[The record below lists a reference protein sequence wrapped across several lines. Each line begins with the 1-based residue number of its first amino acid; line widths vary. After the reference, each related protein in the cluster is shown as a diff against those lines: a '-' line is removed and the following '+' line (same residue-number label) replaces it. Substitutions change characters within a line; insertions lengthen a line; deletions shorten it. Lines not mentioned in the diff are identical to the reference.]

1 MPCHWGMTAD
11 ALQRPVTSLSQAR
24 RVQAP
29 PTPSLHLGML
39 STYPPTVCGLA
50 TFASALERGLQA
62 LGHRVDMVGID
73 DCTGATPAFGPLAG
87 VLRHGSQRSAQRA
100 AATLNACDVAV
111 VQHEYGIFG
120 GEDGAEVF
128 DVLRDLEVPVVV
140 VLHTVPMRP
149 TPHQAAILV
158 RLCARADLV
167 VVMTESAGAR
177 LAALYPVDQRK
188 VITIAHGALLGSWD
202 AIESPATDPPP
213 PTTGVPPTDP
223 GSDGLHLLSWGL
235 LGPGKGVER
244 VIDAIGTLAG
254 QGQPIRYTVAGRTHP
269 KVAARQGES
278 YRASLV
284 ERAHANGVAHLV
296 QFDQSYRD
304 PAELTRFI
312 GEFGAVVMAYDSTEQ
327 VTSGVLVDSIA
338 AGRPVIATAFPHAVE
353 VLDSGAGIVVPHA
366 DQSALTAAVGSIAA
380 DAHALR
386 RLTAQARAIAP
397 NLSWTSIADTYVRA
411 CAALVRR
418 QAAASW

>member
-1 MPCHWGMTAD
+1 MPCHWHMTAD
-11 ALQRPVTSLSQAR
+11 ALERPVTVLAHAR
-24 RVQAP
+24 RS
-29 PTPSLHLGML
+29 PSTTDRSLRLGML

-50 TFASALERGLQA
+50 TFARALEGGLRG

-73 DCTGATPAFGPLAG
+73 DCSGAAPAFGPLAG

-100 AATLNACDVAV
+100 AAALNACDVAI

-120 GEDGAEVF
+120 GEDGVEVF
-128 DVLRDLEVPVVV
+128 DVLRDLHVPVVV
-140 VLHTVPMRP
+140 VLHTVPVRP

-167 VVMTESAGAR
+167 VVMTQAAGSR
-177 LAALYPVDQRK
+177 LASMYPVDQRK
-188 VITIAHGALLGSWD
+188 VITIAHGALVGTWAPLG
-202 AIESPATDPPP
+202 ESDL
-213 PTTGVPPTDP
+213 
-223 GSDGLHLLSWGL
+223 DGIHLLSWGL

-244 VIDAIGTLAG
+244 VIDAVGTLAR
-254 QGQPIRYTVAGRTHP
+254 QGQPVRYTVAGRTHP

-284 ERAHANGVAHLV
+284 ARAHANEVAHLV
-296 QFDQSYRD
+296 DFDQSYRE
-304 PAELTRFI
+304 PPELTAFI
-312 GEFGAVVMAYDSTEQ
+312 GGFSAVVMAYDSTDQ

-353 VLDSGAGIVVPHA
+353 VLGTGAGIVVEHQ
-366 DQSALTAAVGSIAA
+366 DDGALTAAVASIAH
-380 DAHALR
+380 DHQFR
-386 RLTAQARAIAP
+386 QRLTAQARAIAP
-397 NLSWTSIADTYVRA
+397 HVSWHAIADTYARA

-418 QAAASW
+418 QAVSSW